1 MTWRPEDVQ
10 EYRGNSLNEVEIYK
24 YGFKGGRSIQRS
36 LCNNTELLDY
46 IASQFS
52 D

>member
-1 MTWRPEDVQ
+1 MTWRPEAVR
-10 EYRGNSLNEVEIYK
+10 EFRGRSLNEVELYK
-24 YGFKGGRSIQRS
+24 YGFKGGRSIRRP

-46 IASQFS
+46 IESQFS